1 MTGQNVCYRKVFSD
15 LMLLSKDSKEYNVK
29 KKNEWNTQ
37 ISMGKN
43 IMLKHK

>member
-1 MTGQNVCYRKVFSD
+1 MTRQNVCYRKVFSD

-29 KKNEWNTQ
+29 KNEWKTQ

-43 IMLKHK
+43 IMLKYK